1 MRVLPVS
8 AAEVRRMLAELKG
21 AKMLEG
27 QRGVPA
33 ADLDAVA
40 QVIARIGD
48 AAVALGPALE
58 ALDVNPLWV
67 RGSQVE
73 ALDGLAVARSG

>member
-1 MRVLPVS
+1 
-8 AAEVRRMLAELKG
+8 
-21 AKMLEG
+21 MLEG

-33 ADLDAVA
+33 ADLDAA
-40 QVIARIGD
+40 AEVIARIGD
-48 AAVALGPALE
+48 AAVALGAALE

-73 ALDGLAVARSG
+73 ALDGLAVAHSG

>member
-1 MRVLPVS
+1 M
-8 AAEVRRMLAELKG
+8 KG
-21 AKMLEG
+21 AKILEG

-40 QVIARIGD
+40 EVIALIGD
-48 AAVALGPALE
+48 AAVALGPALK

>member
-1 MRVLPVS
+1 
-8 AAEVRRMLAELKG
+8 MLTGLRG
-21 AKMLEG
+21 AKLLTG

-40 QVIARIGD
+40 NAIERIAQVIMN
-48 AAVALGPALE
+48 LGPELE

-73 ALDGLAVARSG
+73 ALDALFVWRNSETTPTAPSVVH